1 MRLYTLDLY
10 GEKFNSSQF
19 AELPFIKPYT
29 ERTIKLISFGE
40 KAKIGRHKGKP
51 SPYGC
56 FLFYNLSLKELQEL
70 VSSLIKN
77 YNLVSET
84 KVAEIL
90 VDSYIPLNKFKNE
103 NEKEFKFLYKL
114 LNQHKTTFKIKSITH

>member
-40 KAKIGRHKGKP
+40 KAKRKTET
-51 SPYGC
+51 
-56 FLFYNLSLKELQEL
+56 LKRSRE
-70 VSSLIKN
+70 IK
-77 YNLVSET
+77 
-84 KVAEIL
+84 
-90 VDSYIPLNKFKNE
+90 
-103 NEKEFKFLYKL
+103 
-114 LNQHKTTFKIKSITH
+114 KIHDRSK